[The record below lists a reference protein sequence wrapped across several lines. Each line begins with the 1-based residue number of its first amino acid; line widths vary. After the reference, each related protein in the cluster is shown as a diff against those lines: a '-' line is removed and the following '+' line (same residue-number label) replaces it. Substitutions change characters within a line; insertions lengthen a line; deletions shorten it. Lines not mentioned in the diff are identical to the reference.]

1 MNLTKVEKIT
11 FAILTTILI
20 VGLMLLLVKVGNNR
34 INNGVLLRN
43 IDSVARFTDRTRIE
57 KTYYFNET
65 ESRNKLNLNRTDLVS
80 IKNIPCLSAPLAKRI
95 FEFISEKGQISDLTE
110 LLEVK
115 GMNRKKLRQLDL
127 YATVFGGHAGSAA
140 WGDKVNLNFTNE
152 EELATL
158 PGVSKSIAEKIINFR
173 NSNGGFHS
181 VDDLYQIPGLS
192 EKNISNFIH
201 RVEVK

>member
-1 MNLTKVEKIT
+1 MNLTKAEKTT
-11 FAILTTILI
+11 FATLTTILI
-20 VGLMLLLVKVGNNR
+20 VGLMLLLVKIGNNR
-34 INNGVLLRN
+34 IDNSVIYEK
-43 IDSVARFTDRTRIE
+43 IDSVARFTDNSIIE
-57 KTYYFNET
+57 KTYYFNEN
-65 ESRNKLNLNRTDLVS
+65 ESKNKLNLNRTDLAS

-95 FEFISEKGQISDLTE
+95 FEYISEKGQINDLSE

-115 GMNRKKLRQLDL
+115 GMTKKKLKQLDL

-152 EELATL
+152 EELKKL
-158 PGVSKSIAEKIINFR
+158 PGLSSNLALKIINFR

-181 VDDLYQIPGLS
+181 VDELYEIPGLS
-192 EKNISNFIH
+192 RKIIDNFIN